1 MSDILTMDIER
12 IMELLP
18 HRYPFL
24 LVDRVTECVPGER
37 LEAIKNVTVNEPF
50 FQGHFP
56 GRPVMPGVLIIEAL
70 AQAAGLLAFATQG
83 GETDPDMTFYFVS
96 IDKAR
101 FRRPVRPGDQL
112 ALSVK
117 FERILRGIWRF
128 SAKASVEGKVAAGC
142 EMMVAPRGGAD

>member
-1 MSDILTMDIER
+1 MNDTTTMDIGQ
-12 IMELLP
+12 IMDYLP

-24 LVDRVTECVPGER
+24 LVDRVIACAPGES
-37 LEAIKNVTVNEPF
+37 LQALKNVTINEPF

-56 GRPVMPGVLIIEAL
+56 GRPVMPGVMIIEAL

-83 GETDPDMTFYFVS
+83 GPPDPDQTFYFVS

-101 FRRPVRPGDQL
+101 FRRPVLPGDQL
-112 ALSVK
+112 TLSVSL
-117 FERILRGIWRF
+117 ERILRGIWRF
-128 SAKASVEGKVAAGC
+128 SAKATVDGETAASC